1 MRGAW
6 QLVAKGGTWG
16 GTGGRARGL
25 RHPSI
30 LPQCM
35 HPSAQ
40 THTHTHP
47 QQVISDV
54 SAPKM
59 RFDLFIKTSL
69 SAISS
74 ASGGLAAFTADL
86 KEAVAL
92 AFQVWN

>member
-1 MRGAW
+1 M
-6 QLVAKGGTWG
+6 
-16 GTGGRARGL
+16 
-25 RHPSI
+25 
-30 LPQCM
+30 
-35 HPSAQ
+35 
-40 THTHTHP
+40 
-47 QQVISDV
+47 ISDV